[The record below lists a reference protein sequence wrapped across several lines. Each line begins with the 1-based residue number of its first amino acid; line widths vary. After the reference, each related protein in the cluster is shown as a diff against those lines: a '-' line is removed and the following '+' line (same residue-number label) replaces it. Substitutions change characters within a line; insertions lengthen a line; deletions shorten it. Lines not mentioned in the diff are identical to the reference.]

1 MTNKAPLC
9 CYPILLSWLTLFS
22 AGIAVAEPVYLPSGP
37 QLTFGGMTQRRM
49 TVSDTGNPAI
59 DTSLDQKSSRYV
71 IGASIGLGIEYD
83 GNDNLF
89 KLLNQAGSDGALA
102 LPGGGTGGSSGGSG
116 GQSGINIGN
125 IVNNNPKL
133 QTLIDQVK
141 TKANSLGIFLA
152 TVVAGV
158 NAKAFTSA
166 DIPVLI
172 SNNTLGGAW
181 TFEANYSVT
190 TNLRGLLDPIE
201 FDSTKALAQL
211 QTALNKNIIPIT
223 TPKTYDLTGGAS
235 VTIDPNGNTKFRF
248 ENNSGTITRAAQVTE
263 FALGYSRKVW
273 QKEDN
278 RVYVGI
284 KPKFYSV
291 GLSDTAIPIADI
303 KNAKSIFNALDKS
316 NFKYEQGFG
325 IDLGAIYTGK
335 QYQLGATLTNINEP
349 SFQYPAADLS
359 GFTSQAIINEIRS
372 KKTYTMQRQ
381 LKLEGGI
388 ISSTGAWGLN
398 VGLDAN
404 AIPDPMGDDYQWLS
418 IGTGF
423 ASDSWWLPGV
433 RLGVRKNLAG
443 SALTYITAGVTVF
456 NVVNLDIASTTNTV
470 VINNQTVPRSAIINL
485 SAQFAF

>member
-1 MTNKAPLC
+1 MTNKVPVC
-9 CYPILLSWLTLFS
+9 CYSILLSWLTLFS
-22 AGIAVAEPVYLPSGP
+22 TGIVVAEPVYLPSGP

-89 KLLNQAGSDGALA
+89 KLLNRAGSDGALVS
-102 LPGGGTGGSSGGSG
+102 PGGGTGGGSSGGQG
-116 GQSGINIGN
+116 GITID
-125 IVNNNPKL
+125 ITNPKL
-133 QTLIDQVK
+133 QALIDGVK

-152 TVVAGV
+152 TVVTGV
-158 NAKAFTSA
+158 NAKAYTSA

-211 QTALNKNIIPIT
+211 QTAFNKNMPIT
-223 TPKTYDLTGGAS
+223 KPQTYDLTGGAS
-235 VTIDPNGNTKFRF
+235 VTVNPDGTTKFRF

-278 RVYVGI
+278 RVYIGI

-291 GLSDTAIPIADI
+291 GLSNTAIPIANI

-325 IDLGAIYTGK
+325 VDLGAIYTGK

-349 SFQYPAADLS
+349 TFQYPAADLS
-359 GFTSQAIINEIRS
+359 GFTSAKIINEIRS
-372 KKTYTMQRQ
+372 RETYTMQRQ
-381 LKLEGGI
+381 LKLEGGV

-404 AIPDPMGDDYQWLS
+404 AVPDPMGDDYQWLS

-423 ASDSWWLPGV
+423 ASDNWWLPGV

-443 SALTYITAGVTVF
+443 TALTYITAGVTVF